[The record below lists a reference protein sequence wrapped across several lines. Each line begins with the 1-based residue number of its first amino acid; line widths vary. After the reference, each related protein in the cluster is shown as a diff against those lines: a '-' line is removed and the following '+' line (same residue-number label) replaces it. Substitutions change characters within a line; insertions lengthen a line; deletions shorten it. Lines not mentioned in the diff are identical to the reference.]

1 MWYCIGDLVMLFAVA
16 PVKFRLGIFA
26 EALPLS
32 APLQLLELHIMTC
45 FLYEFEYP

>member
-1 MWYCIGDLVMLFAVA
+1 MLLAAA

-32 APLQLLELHIMTC
+32 APLQLLELRIMTC
-45 FLYEFEYP
+45 FLHDFEYP